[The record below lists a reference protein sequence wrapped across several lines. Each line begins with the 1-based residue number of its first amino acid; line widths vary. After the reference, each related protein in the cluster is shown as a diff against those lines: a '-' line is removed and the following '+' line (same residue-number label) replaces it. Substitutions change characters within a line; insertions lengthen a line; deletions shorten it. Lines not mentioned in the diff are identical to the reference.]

1 MPSTR
6 DADGEDRSV
15 LTRSAREGDRL
26 WRYGP
31 EPDQVAD
38 LYMPGDTVP
47 RRRPVVFV
55 HGGFWSPEYDRAHA
69 RPMAQALAERG
80 HVVVLMEYRRVPGDP
95 DLTIGDLLFGV
106 SEIADSLPEASGQRP
121 LLVGHSAGGH
131 LVLWLASMSVEADV
145 VALAPVADLASGYEQ
160 NLGDGAVEAFLGCSP
175 HERPDLDPM
184 LVAPVSPT
192 VVIHGARDTRVPVE
206 LSRTYA
212 TAHGVR
218 LVELPDVAHFELIDP
233 ESTAWAAVLEEL
245 DH

>member
-1 MPSTR
+1 M
-6 DADGEDRSV
+6 
-15 LTRSAREGDRL
+15 
-26 WRYGP
+26 
-31 EPDQVAD
+31 
-38 LYMPGDTVP
+38 
-47 RRRPVVFV
+47 
-55 HGGFWSPEYDRAHA
+55 
-69 RPMAQALAERG
+69 
-80 HVVVLMEYRRVPGDP
+80 VVLMEYRRVPGDP
-95 DLTIGDLLFGV
+95 DLTIGDLLLGV

-233 ESTAWAAVLEEL
+233 ASTAWAAVLEEL